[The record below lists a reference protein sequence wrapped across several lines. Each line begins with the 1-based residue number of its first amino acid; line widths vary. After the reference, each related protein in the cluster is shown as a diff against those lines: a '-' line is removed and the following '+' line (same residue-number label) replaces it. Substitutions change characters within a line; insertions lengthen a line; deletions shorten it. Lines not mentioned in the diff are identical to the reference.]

1 MWLPE
6 TYFHIPIKMHPNKT
20 TRFVYIAETLE
31 QKVWNMAVK
40 DVVMPCGMGYVTPH
54 AVKSEFQFSVYGQKT
69 DKKV

>member
-54 AVKSEFQFSVYGQKT
+54 AV
-69 DKKV
+69 